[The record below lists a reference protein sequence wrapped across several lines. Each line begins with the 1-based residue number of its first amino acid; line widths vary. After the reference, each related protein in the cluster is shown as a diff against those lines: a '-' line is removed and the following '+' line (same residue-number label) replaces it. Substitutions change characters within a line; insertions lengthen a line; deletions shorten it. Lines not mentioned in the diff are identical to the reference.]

1 MGLRTVIEERYR
13 IQGVSR
19 SFGPREA
26 LRDLSLEILHG
37 EFVAIVGP
45 SGCGKTTLLNLL
57 SGFDR
62 PTSGTI
68 VRRGE
73 VRMVYQQDGLFPWQT
88 VAENIALGLR
98 HVRSASARTQAVQE
112 LLRLIRQ
119 EAFEHHYPHQ
129 LSGGMRQLVELARAL
144 AGESDILLMDEPFSS
159 LDYLTRLRM
168 RRELARI
175 LAERPRTVVLVTH
188 DIEEAAQLADRVIV
202 LSEGP
207 GRIRCQ
213 VDIPAPRPR
222 DPTQPEVVRAMH
234 QILSN
239 LNFEHDAGDYADAGQ
254 KR

>member
-1 MGLRTVIEERYR
+1 MSEARYR

-19 SFGPREA
+19 SFGQLEV
-26 LRDLSLEILHG
+26 LRDLSLEIQPG

-57 SGFDR
+57 SGFDK
-62 PTSGTI
+62 PTSGSI

-73 VRMVYQQDGLFPWQT
+73 IRMIYQQDGLFPWQT
-88 VAENIALGLR
+88 VAQNVALGLR
-98 HVRSASARTQAVQE
+98 HLKSASERAQQVQE
-112 LLRLIRQ
+112 LLRLIRR
-119 EAFEHHYPHQ
+119 EDFANHYPHQ

-168 RRELARI
+168 RQELARI

-202 LSEGP
+202 LSEP
-207 GRIRCQ
+207 PTQIRDQ
-213 VDIPAPRPR
+213 LKIAAPRPR
-222 DPTQPEVVRAMH
+222 NPTQPDVVRTMH
-234 QILSN
+234 LILTQ
-239 LNFEHDAGDYADAGQ
+239 LNVEHDAGEYADA
-254 KR
+254 R